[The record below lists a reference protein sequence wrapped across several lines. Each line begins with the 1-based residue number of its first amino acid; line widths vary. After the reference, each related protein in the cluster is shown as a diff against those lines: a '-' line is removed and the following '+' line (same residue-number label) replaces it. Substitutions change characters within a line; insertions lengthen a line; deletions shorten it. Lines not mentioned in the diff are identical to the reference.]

1 MIKQMVYSIVGIN
14 SQIRINFKGFKKMD
28 TYITSYCTDAGIK
41 KRVNQDS
48 LCIKKALLKDKTIL
62 MALVC
67 DGMGGAK
74 GGREASQG
82 ACNVIEQVFQ
92 EQYAQC
98 GAGQEGA
105 FLKKA
110 LISAN
115 RYVFNKAAHEE
126 SLAGMGTTAVCA
138 LVRGGEATLCHAG
151 DSRAYLCRGGKLT
164 QLTHDHSYVQELVDC
179 GTITEEEAEHHPQKN
194 IITRALGVDY
204 RLEPEVTSVQLQA
217 KDLLLLCSDG
227 LTNMVPVE
235 QMEQLL
241 AQGPFYDLPDRLV
254 EAANEN
260 GGSDNITALLL
271 AVEPTEVHHG

>member
-1 MIKQMVYSIVGIN
+1 MKLAGKTDVG
-14 SQIRINFKGFKKMD
+14 
-28 TYITSYCTDAGIK
+28 
-41 KRVNQDS
+41 RVRQENQDDYRAGE
-48 LCIKKALLKDKTIL
+48 LPGGAVW
-62 MALVC
+62 ALVC
-67 DGMGGAK
+67 DGMGGAR

-82 ACNVIEQVFQ
+82 ACNVIERCFQ
-92 EQYAQC
+92 EQYASKC
-98 GAGQEGA
+98 LPGEEET
-105 FLKKA
+105 FLKKT
-110 LISAN
+110 LLSAN
-115 RYVFNKAAHEE
+115 RFVFQKAMQDEA
-126 SLAGMGTTAVCA
+126 LAGMGTTAVCA
-138 LVRGGEATLCHAG
+138 LVRSGRVYLCHAG
-151 DSRAYLCRGGKLT
+151 DSRAYLFRDGRLT

-254 EAANEN
+254 DAANEN

>member
-1 MIKQMVYSIVGIN
+1 M
-14 SQIRINFKGFKKMD
+14 
-28 TYITSYCTDAGIK
+28 
-41 KRVNQDS
+41 
-48 LCIKKALLKDKTIL
+48 
-62 MALVC
+62 
-67 DGMGGAK
+67 
-74 GGREASQG
+74 G
-82 ACNVIEQVFQ
+82 ACSVIERCFQ
-92 EQYAQC
+92 EQYNQC
-98 GAGQEGA
+98 IPGEEET

-110 LISAN
+110 LLSAN
-115 RYVFNKAAHEE
+115 RYVFQKALREE

-138 LVRGGEATLCHAG
+138 LVRGGKAYLSHAG
-151 DSRAYLCRGGKLT
+151 DSRAYLYRDGKLA

-179 GTITEEEAEHHPQKN
+179 GTITQEQAEHHPQKN

-254 EAANEN
+254 DAANEN